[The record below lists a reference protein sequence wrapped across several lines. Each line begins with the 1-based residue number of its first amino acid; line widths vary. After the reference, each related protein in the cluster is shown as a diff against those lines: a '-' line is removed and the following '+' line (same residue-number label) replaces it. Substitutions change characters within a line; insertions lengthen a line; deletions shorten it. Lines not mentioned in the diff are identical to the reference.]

1 MLPRAYLCSGSL
13 THVALGVLWAQ
24 CTRVG
29 CHWEGWVHSTRC
41 GGSCSMHNPWPVAP
55 EARGVAG
62 RGMADCAC
70 GEVTGRVPRVSSQT
84 KLEVSVAHTRR
95 RCPSGS
101 VATKV

>member
-1 MLPRAYLCSGSL
+1 MFGIGHPRGSRRPL
-13 THVALGVLWAQ
+13 GAMRGVGALHEVRGFMQCAQ
-24 CTRVG
+24 
-29 CHWEGWVHSTRC
+29 
-41 GGSCSMHNPWPVAP
+41 PWPVAP

-62 RGMADCAC
+62 RDMVDCAC
-70 GEVTGRVPRVSSQT
+70 GEVTGSVPRVSSQT